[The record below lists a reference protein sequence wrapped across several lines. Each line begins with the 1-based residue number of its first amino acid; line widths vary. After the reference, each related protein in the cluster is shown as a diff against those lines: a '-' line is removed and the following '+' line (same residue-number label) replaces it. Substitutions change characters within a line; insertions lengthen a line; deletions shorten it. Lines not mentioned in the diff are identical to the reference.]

1 MSKLYRFIYLSF
13 KIIFKILYRFEVMN
27 ANNVPE
33 NGAVILAGN
42 HVSYLDPILI
52 SISTKRQV
60 HFLAKSELFKIP
72 VLGFILRNIQI
83 ISVDRSKGDIDA
95 IKSSMKVLKEGK
107 VLGIFPQGTRTKDVE
122 NISRGI
128 GMISQ
133 KTNAPIIPI
142 YIKNSDKAYTKSI
155 FPLRFPKISVIIG
168 DVIYPFTEIKN
179 KEEQSKISKYVIEK
193 IFEMA

>member
-1 MSKLYRFIYLSF
+1 MSKLYRLIYLSF
-13 KIIFKILYRFEVMN
+13 KIIFKVIYRFEVKN
-27 ANNVPE
+27 AGNIPT

-42 HVSYLDPILI
+42 HISYLDPILI

-95 IKSSMKVLKEGK
+95 IKASIKVLKEGK
-107 VLGIFPQGTRTKDVE
+107 VLGIFPQGTRTRDIE

-128 GMISQ
+128 GMISH

-142 YIKNSDKAYTKSI
+142 YIKNSDKVYKKGF
-155 FPLRFPKISVIIG
+155 FPFRFPKISVIIG
-168 DVIYPFTEIKN
+168 DIIYPFNELNN
-179 KEEQSKISKYVIEK
+179 KEEQKKISKYVVEK